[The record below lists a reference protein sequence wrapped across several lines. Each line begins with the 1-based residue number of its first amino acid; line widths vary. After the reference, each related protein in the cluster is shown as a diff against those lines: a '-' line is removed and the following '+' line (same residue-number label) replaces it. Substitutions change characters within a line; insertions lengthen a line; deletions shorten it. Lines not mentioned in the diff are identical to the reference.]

1 MPQSELNSILDI
13 DRAIKQID
21 NQISE
26 IDRQRS
32 VLMTERKQLYE
43 NRQQLT
49 TMNDVSTPVENVSHY
64 SSQNEKIALFRSLF
78 RGREDVFPRRF
89 ESVKTQK
96 SGYVPCCKH
105 EWVKGIC
112 QKPAVKCNKCSY
124 RELLP
129 VTDDIIRFHL
139 MGHSEKE
146 RKSKDFT
153 IGVYPLLPDETCWFL
168 AADFDKDTMAK
179 RCPGIS

>member
-49 TMNDVSTPVENVSHY
+49 AMNDVSTPVENVSHY

-89 ESVKTQK
+89 ESVMDFFSFSCQSQT
-96 SGYVPCCKH
+96 
-105 EWVKGIC
+105 C
-112 QKPAVKCNKCSY
+112 QKIGNFY
-124 RELLP
+124 
-129 VTDDIIRFHL
+129 TD
-139 MGHSEKE
+139 
-146 RKSKDFT
+146 
-153 IGVYPLLPDETCWFL
+153 PDNGSQTGNRYGF
-168 AADFDKDTMAK
+168 
-179 RCPGIS
+179 I

>member
-13 DRAIKQID
+13 DRAIIQID

-49 TMNDVSTPVENVSHY
+49 AMNDVSTPVANVSHC

-105 EWVKGIC
+105 EWVSRR
-112 QKPAVKCNKCSY
+112 P
-124 RELLP
+124 
-129 VTDDIIRFHL
+129 
-139 MGHSEKE
+139 
-146 RKSKDFT
+146 
-153 IGVYPLLPDETCWFL
+153 
-168 AADFDKDTMAK
+168 
-179 RCPGIS
+179 